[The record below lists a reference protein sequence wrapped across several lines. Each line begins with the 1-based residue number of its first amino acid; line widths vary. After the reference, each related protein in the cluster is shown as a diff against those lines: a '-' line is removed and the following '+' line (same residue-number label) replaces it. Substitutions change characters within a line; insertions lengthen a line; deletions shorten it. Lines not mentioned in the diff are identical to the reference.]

1 MKLRQ
6 VWSIVYEKTN
16 EQHFLPSE
24 LTILTDNA
32 ILTFRMKPQSKPL
45 HTKENQ
51 AMVGCT
57 KKCILAAIFLKGILL
72 ICHDDLDGKQPN
84 RL

>member
-1 MKLRQ
+1 
-6 VWSIVYEKTN
+6 
-16 EQHFLPSE
+16 
-24 LTILTDNA
+24 
-32 ILTFRMKPQSKPL
+32 MKPQSKPL

>member
-6 VWSIVYEKTN
+6 VWSIIYEKIN
-16 EQHFLPSE
+16 EQHFLQSG
-24 LTILTDNA
+24 LIILTDNA

-57 KKCILAAIFLKGILL
+57 KKCIIAAIFLKGLLL

>member
-1 MKLRQ
+1 MNN
-6 VWSIVYEKTN
+6 I
-16 EQHFLPSE
+16 FLQSG
-24 LTILTDNA
+24 LIILTENG
-32 ILTFRMKPQSKPL
+32 ILTFRLKPQSKPL

-57 KKCILAAIFLKGILL
+57 KKCILAAIFLKGLLL